1 MNIQQLEYIVALYQY
16 GNFAKAAEKCFVTQ
30 PTLSMMVK
38 KLEEELDLILFD
50 RNKNP
55 LEPTEEGL
63 QIIQKAQKILN
74 EIEELKS
81 IAKSS
86 KTKQQGKLKIG
97 IIPTLA
103 PYLLPL
109 FLKSFTK
116 SYPDIHLE
124 IYEITTTEIIDQL
137 HKGLI
142 DIGILATPLHE
153 KNLIEKK
160 LFIEKFFVYSSEKYL
175 HKKKSI
181 SIKDIKSTE
190 LLLLREG
197 HCLRNQVLDICQ
209 SITNTSIQFVAGN
222 LDTLIKLID
231 FNGGTTILP
240 ELVLKYLTKQQL
252 KNVISFENPVP
263 SREISIVQNKLF
275 IKEHLINALYDHI
288 ISVMKEE
295 LSDSKKVKIIQPTLI
310 K

>member
-1 MNIQQLEYIVALYQY
+1 MNIQQLEYIVSLYQY

-30 PTLSMMVK
+30 PTLSMMIK
-38 KLEEELDLILFD
+38 KLEEELDVVIFD

-63 QIIQKAQKILN
+63 LIIQKAQKILN
-74 EIEELKS
+74 EIEEMKYL
-81 IAKSS
+81 AKSS
-86 KTKQQGKLKIG
+86 KNKHQGKLKIG
-97 IIPTLA
+97 ILPTIA

-109 FLKSFTK
+109 FLKSFVK
-116 SYPDIHLE
+116 SYPEIHLE
-124 IYEITTTEIIDQL
+124 IFEITTTEIIEQL

-153 KNLIEKK
+153 KELIEKK
-160 LFIEKFFVYSSEKYL
+160 LFIEKFYLYTSEKHL
-175 HKKKSI
+175 QKQKHI
-181 SIKDIKSTE
+181 NARAIKSAE

-209 SITNTSIQFVAGN
+209 SIADTPIQFVAGN

-231 FNGGTTILP
+231 FNGGTTIIP

-252 KNVISFENPVP
+252 KNVVPFESPVP
-263 SREISIVQNKLF
+263 SREVSIVQNKLF
-275 IKEHLINALYDHI
+275 IKEYLINLLYDHI
-288 ISVMKEE
+288 IGVLKNI
-295 LSDSKKVKIIQPTLI
+295 LSESEKTKIIQPLFI